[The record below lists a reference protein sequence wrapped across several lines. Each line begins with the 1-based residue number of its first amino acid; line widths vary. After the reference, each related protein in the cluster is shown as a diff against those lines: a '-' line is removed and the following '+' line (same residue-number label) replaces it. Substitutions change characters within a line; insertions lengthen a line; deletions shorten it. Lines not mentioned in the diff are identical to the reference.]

1 MESGPRARISG
12 LAIASL
18 VSAGL
23 GAAPSLGLLGPLL
36 APVGLLLGVAA
47 LFRIRT
53 SQGAVRGQWL
63 AVAGVLLSFVGIGI
77 GVGIG
82 CH

>member
-1 MESGPRARISG
+1 MEVGVPRTRMSG

-18 VSAGL
+18 VFAACGL
-23 GAAPSLGLLGPLL
+23 AASGLL
-36 APVGLLLGVAA
+36 APVGLFLGVVA
-47 LFRIRT
+47 LLRIRT

-63 AVAGVLLSFVGIGI
+63 AVAGVLLSLVGFGIGI
-77 GVGIG
+77 GIG